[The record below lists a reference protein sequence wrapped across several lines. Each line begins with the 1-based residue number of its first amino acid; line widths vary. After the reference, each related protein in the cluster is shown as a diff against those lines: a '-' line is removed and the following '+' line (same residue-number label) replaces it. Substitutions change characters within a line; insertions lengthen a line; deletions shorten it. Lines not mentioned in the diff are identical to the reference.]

1 MGKTGKGNFL
11 KSIRGKICLMGATA
25 ILAMGALGVTGIVS
39 LNKNNANNEVLSR
52 MNRINLYQYENK
64 SLDTSYLY
72 FLEQSYLEQ
81 IVSNLDEMQAD
92 TASAKE
98 SAASGYQDEL
108 DEMSRTVASCRDNY
122 ATILDESAARGF
134 VPESGGYAQ
143 LLAADEQLS
152 GGFQTVADDRSWL
165 DGTWLEVGADTQKTR
180 IGGKTY
186 AKYTYTNPLP
196 AAGKRDDLLVRIG
209 ATAVSYE
216 GNILVGN
223 IRLSSGGADTPYDL
237 AKLDEAALAESYG
250 VAMRSMG
257 LTDVD
262 GERMISA
269 DALFQRENQSWE
281 EVTLRMPLSGYEI
294 QDYDQI
300 SFDVYFEEGT
310 FEELTVTYA
319 IAEKYDFKAALE
331 KLDSDFASYSKHVV
345 EGQDV
350 TAEEEALMALFAE
363 IATNLDAYV
372 SDADLRSELSGL
384 IGQKQAAF
392 AEMAQKDHTI
402 YELKQENIALSDRLT
417 ELTGSVREQVEADTA
432 GSQAEMI
439 RIIALV
445 FAAGLAALFLLT
457 VIISRTMNRSLRIFR
472 NTLSEMTEGNLSVR
486 AGVKGNDEFA
496 VFGGFINTFLDKI
509 AGVIQNVQQISGEVK
524 ASGESLDSM
533 AEQSRLTSEGI
544 SAAVGEIANG
554 AVTQAGE
561 SETAAGQIEEMGRV
575 FGQIVENVEHLGQMA
590 QEMHHISGESSRFMH
605 ELSLTNEKTVS
616 AFSQVAQQTHT
627 TNESV
632 QKIREATELITS
644 IASQTNLLSLN
655 ASIEA
660 ARAGEAGRGFAVVAS
675 EIQKLAEQS
684 SESAEIINRIIAELS
699 KEADLTVHIVDEVS
713 GVMEMQK
720 EKIAHT
726 MDYFRTLE
734 DGISQ
739 SGRETEQIKE
749 ETGVCSDARDKV
761 GNVIDNLFSISEQNA
776 ASTQETT
783 ASMLELSET
792 IERLAGAAG
801 SLKEMAVKLER
812 DLNFFRLT

>member
-1 MGKTGKGNFL
+1 MGKTGNGNFL

-25 ILAMGALGVTGIVS
+25 ILAMGVLGVTGIVS

-143 LLAADEQLS
+143 LLAVDEQLS

-165 DGTWLEVGADTQKTR
+165 DGTWLEVGADTQKAR

-237 AKLDEAALAESYG
+237 AKLDEAALSESYG
-250 VAMRSMG
+250 IAMRSMG

-372 SDADLRSELSGL
+372 SDADLRLELSGL

-445 FAAGLAALFLLT
+445 FAAGLVALFLLT

-734 DGISQ
+734 DGIGQ

-812 DLNFFRLT
+812 DLNFFRL

>member
-1 MGKTGKGNFL
+1 MGKTGNGNFL

-165 DGTWLEVGADTQKTR
+165 DGTWLEIGADTQKAR

-237 AKLDEAALAESYG
+237 AKLDEAALSESYG

>member
-165 DGTWLEVGADTQKTR
+165 DGTWLEVGADTQKAR

-237 AKLDEAALAESYG
+237 AKLDEAALSESYG

-345 EGQDV
+345 EGQDM

-445 FAAGLAALFLLT
+445 FAAGLAALLLLT

-684 SESAEIINRIIAELS
+684 SESAEIINRIIEELS

>member
-1 MGKTGKGNFL
+1 
-11 KSIRGKICLMGATA
+11 
-25 ILAMGALGVTGIVS
+25 
-39 LNKNNANNEVLSR
+39 
-52 MNRINLYQYENK
+52 
-64 SLDTSYLY
+64 
-72 FLEQSYLEQ
+72 
-81 IVSNLDEMQAD
+81 
-92 TASAKE
+92 
-98 SAASGYQDEL
+98 
-108 DEMSRTVASCRDNY
+108 
-122 ATILDESAARGF
+122 
-134 VPESGGYAQ
+134 
-143 LLAADEQLS
+143 
-152 GGFQTVADDRSWL
+152 
-165 DGTWLEVGADTQKTR
+165 
-180 IGGKTY
+180 
-186 AKYTYTNPLP
+186 
-196 AAGKRDDLLVRIG
+196 
-209 ATAVSYE
+209 
-216 GNILVGN
+216 
-223 IRLSSGGADTPYDL
+223 
-237 AKLDEAALAESYG
+237 
-250 VAMRSMG
+250 
-257 LTDVD
+257 
-262 GERMISA
+262 
-269 DALFQRENQSWE
+269 
-281 EVTLRMPLSGYEI
+281 
-294 QDYDQI
+294 
-300 SFDVYFEEGT
+300 
-310 FEELTVTYA
+310 
-319 IAEKYDFKAALE
+319 
-331 KLDSDFASYSKHVV
+331 
-345 EGQDV
+345 
-350 TAEEEALMALFAE
+350 
-363 IATNLDAYV
+363 
-372 SDADLRSELSGL
+372 
-384 IGQKQAAF
+384 
-392 AEMAQKDHTI
+392 
-402 YELKQENIALSDRLT
+402 
-417 ELTGSVREQVEADTA
+417 
-432 GSQAEMI
+432 MI
-439 RIIALV
+439 RIITLV
-445 FAAGLAALFLLT
+445 FAAGLAALLLLT

-644 IASQTNLLSLN
+644 IASLTNLLSLN

>member
-1 MGKTGKGNFL
+1 MGKTGNGNFL

-165 DGTWLEVGADTQKTR
+165 DGTWLEVGADTQKAR

-237 AKLDEAALAESYG
+237 AKLDEAALSESYG

-445 FAAGLAALFLLT
+445 FAAGLAALLLLT

-509 AGVIQNVQQISGEVK
+509 ADVIQNVQQISGEVK

-726 MDYFRTLE
+726 MDYFQTLE

-783 ASMLELSET
+783 ASMLEFSET

>member
-1 MGKTGKGNFL
+1 MGKTGNGNFL

-165 DGTWLEVGADTQKTR
+165 DGTWLEVGADTQKAR

-237 AKLDEAALAESYG
+237 AKLDEAALSESYG

-432 GSQAEMI
+432 DSQAEMI

-445 FAAGLAALFLLT
+445 FAAGLAALLLLT

>member
-143 LLAADEQLS
+143 LLAMDEQLS

-165 DGTWLEVGADTQKTR
+165 DGTWLEVGADTQKAR

-237 AKLDEAALAESYG
+237 AKLDEAALSESYG

-384 IGQKQAAF
+384 IEQKQAAF

-445 FAAGLAALFLLT
+445 FAAGLAALLLLT

-684 SESAEIINRIIAELS
+684 SESAEIINRIIEELS

>member
-1 MGKTGKGNFL
+1 MGKTGNGNFL

-165 DGTWLEVGADTQKTR
+165 DGTWLEVGADTQKAR

-432 GSQAEMI
+432 DSQAEMI

-445 FAAGLAALFLLT
+445 FAAGLAALLLLT

>member
-1 MGKTGKGNFL
+1 MGKTGNGNFL

-143 LLAADEQLS
+143 LLATDEQLS

-165 DGTWLEVGADTQKTR
+165 DGTWLEVGADTQKAR

-237 AKLDEAALAESYG
+237 AKLDEAALSESYG

-445 FAAGLAALFLLT
+445 FAAGLAALLLLT

-684 SESAEIINRIIAELS
+684 SESAEIINRIIEELS

>member
-143 LLAADEQLS
+143 LLATDEQLS

-165 DGTWLEVGADTQKTR
+165 DGTWLEVGADTQKAR

-237 AKLDEAALAESYG
+237 AKLDEAALSESYG

-445 FAAGLAALFLLT
+445 FAAGLAALLLLT

-684 SESAEIINRIIAELS
+684 SESAEIINRIIEELS

>member
-1 MGKTGKGNFL
+1 MGKTGNGNFL

-108 DEMSRTVASCRDNY
+108 DEMSRTVAFCRDNY

-165 DGTWLEVGADTQKTR
+165 DGTWLEVGADTQKAR

-237 AKLDEAALAESYG
+237 AKLDEAALSESYG

-445 FAAGLAALFLLT
+445 FAAGLAALLLLT

-812 DLNFFRLT
+812 VLNFFRLT